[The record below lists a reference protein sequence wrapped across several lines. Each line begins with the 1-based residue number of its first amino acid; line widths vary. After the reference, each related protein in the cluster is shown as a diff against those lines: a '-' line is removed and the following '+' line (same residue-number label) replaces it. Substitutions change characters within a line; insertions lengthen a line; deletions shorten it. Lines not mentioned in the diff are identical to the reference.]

1 MSQIIRKSTV
11 WGKLTLL
18 VAMLALT
25 MSLGVAPDAIAQTCS
40 EDCFDEYFAC
50 RAVCAANYP
59 LRVDF
64 YACVEGCLDQQSAC
78 NDDCP

>member
-1 MSQIIRKSTV
+1 MSQIIRKNAV

-25 MSLGVAPDAIAQTCS
+25 VWLGAAPNASAQTCA

-59 LRVDF
+59 IRTDF
-64 YACVEGCLDQQSAC
+64 YACVDGCIDQQSAC
-78 NDDCP
+78 IDACP